1 MKGCM
6 KEFEKFLKLYI
17 KSRSISLLREEPHV
31 FASRIFTFF
40 SSLSFPHTEDHFLE
54 GVKGKALHCLWSAVT
69 NDILNNTDK
78 SEEHISDSLQVVT
91 KYRNGMNYSGK
102 TESGQIMH
110 DFIQRFYNLPS
121 GPNRKIA
128 KELLFLDLTKIIN
141 GFDYERVIQENDAT
155 NTLSEYI
162 EFGAVTIDLRVYLD
176 IDIALYPYNMNPST
190 IGDLREAY
198 KWFSLAF
205 KLSSDITNFEREYF
219 AQRSCNAIILYGK
232 EKGVL
237 SRDIFRADV
246 EYKENLYERVTPA
259 LIIDIEDKGREYL
272 SKSIECLEKLHE
284 MDMRGIA
291 ETFITIFE
299 NHLVQKT
306 FSPPGT

>member
-6 KEFEKFLKLYI
+6 KEFEKFLKLYT

-40 SSLSFPHTEDHFLE
+40 SSLSFPYTEDHFLE
-54 GVKGKALHCLWSAVT
+54 GLKGKALHCLWSVVT
-69 NDILNNTDK
+69 TDILGNIYKN
-78 SEEHISDSLQVVT
+78 EEHISDSLQVVT

-110 DFIQRFYNLPS
+110 DFIQRFYNLSS

-128 KELLFLDLTKIIN
+128 KELLFLDLTKVIN

-162 EFGAVTIDLRVYLD
+162 EFGAVTMDLRVYLD
-176 IDIALYPYNMNPST
+176 IDIALYPYNMNPSA
-190 IGDLREAY
+190 IGYLREAY

-205 KLSSDITNFEREYF
+205 RLSSDITTFEKEYY
-219 AQRSCNAIILYGK
+219 AQKSCNAVILYGQ

-237 SRDIFRADV
+237 SQDIFRADA
-246 EYKENLYERVTPA
+246 EYKERMYERVTPS
-259 LIIDIEDKGREYL
+259 LIIDVEGRGREYL
-272 SKSIECLEKLHE
+272 SKSMECLEKVHE
-284 MDMRGIA
+284 IDMHSIA
-291 ETFITIFE
+291 ETFKKMFE
-299 NHLVQKT
+299 DRHGKKT
-306 FSPPGT
+306 FAPPVM